1 MYRKYTITDEAGKQ
15 IKLEVHDP
23 NRLIKVTT
31 HDIDITLPT
40 HKLLTELIEVAQRF
54 MTGNTI
60 NKVEIEEET

>member
-1 MYRKYTITDEAGKQ
+1 MYRKYTITDETGNQ

-23 NRLIKVTT
+23 NRLVKVIK

-40 HKLLTELIEVAQRF
+40 RQALTELLLVAAKF
-54 MTGNTI
+54 MGGNTI